1 MRSLRF
7 AAGLV
12 AGILIH
18 SAGLWLAPQF
28 TLAVDVF
35 LVLLV
40 FNGRDGNTL
49 AGMLGGM
56 AAGLVSDALS
66 GGPFGLYGLVDTMVG
81 YGTAYA
87 SQRLVIQRAAGVFL
101 LFSLAAAAQQVLLM
115 GVALVIMPEPEFAH
129 YYWVVVKVAT
139 SGLLGVM
146 LFAARSRLTTRVEGW
161 RRSRTAKIRF
171 ER

>member
-7 AAGLV
+7 AVGLV

-18 SAGLWLAPQF
+18 SAGLWLAPHF
-28 TLAVDVF
+28 ALAVDVF

-87 SQRLVIQRAAGVFL
+87 SQRLVIQRAGGVFL

-115 GVALVIMPEPEFAH
+115 GVALVIMPEPEFSH
-129 YYWVVVKVAT
+129 YYWALVKVAT
-139 SGLLGVM
+139 SGLLGVT
-146 LFAARSRLTTRVEGW
+146 LFTVRSRLTARVEGW

>member
-1 MRSLRF
+1 MRGLKF
-7 AAGLV
+7 VAGLV

-18 SAGLWLAPQF
+18 SAGLWVAPQF
-28 TLAVDVF
+28 TLAIDFF
-35 LVLLV
+35 LVLVV
-40 FNGRDGNTL
+40 FNGLDGDTL
-49 AGMLGGM
+49 AGMLGGL

-115 GVALVIMPEPEFAH
+115 GVALLIMPEPEFSH
-129 YYWVVVKVAT
+129 YYWVLLKVAT
-139 SGLLGVM
+139 SGLCGVT
-146 LFAARSRLTTRVEGW
+146 LFAVRRRWSARVEGW

-171 ER
+171 DR